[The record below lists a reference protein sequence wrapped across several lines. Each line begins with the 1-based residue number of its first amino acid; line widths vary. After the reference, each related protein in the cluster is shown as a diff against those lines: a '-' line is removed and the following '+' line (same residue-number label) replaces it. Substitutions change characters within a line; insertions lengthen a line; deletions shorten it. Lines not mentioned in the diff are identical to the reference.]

1 MYEVVNA
8 PAMWLTEN
16 VPWLGNLLGTDT
28 FTYLGDWYFD
38 EFSIVFLIGA
48 IIVAVI
54 NKMSHKVFVKE
65 FVHGAADLLGMTFVV
80 SISRGVSLTMGSS
93 TSGMGVTFVYW
104 IRNLL
109 QGVPIWAF
117 AIMAVLTYCL
127 SALFI
132 QGTSSTAGITMPILG
147 TVAMAL
153 FASSAIGVEGGQMI
167 LVSAFTVGLNFTAS
181 GLYPEATK
189 MGVLELTNVPY
200 TVYLKHAM
208 RIMVPLLIV
217 ATVVIMVSPYLGLV
231 Q

>member
-1 MYEVVNA
+1 MNICMA
-8 PAMWLTEN
+8 
-16 VPWLGNLLGTDT
+16 G
-28 FTYLGDWYFD
+28 
-38 EFSIVFLIGA
+38 I
-48 IIVAVI
+48 
-54 NKMSHKVFVKE
+54 
-65 FVHGAADLLGMTFVV
+65 V

-189 MGVLELTNVPY
+189 MGVLELINAPY

>member
-65 FVHGAADLLGMTFVV
+65 FVRGAADLLGMTFVV

-189 MGVLELTNVPY
+189 MGVLELTSVPY
-200 TVYLKHAM
+200 IVYLKHAM